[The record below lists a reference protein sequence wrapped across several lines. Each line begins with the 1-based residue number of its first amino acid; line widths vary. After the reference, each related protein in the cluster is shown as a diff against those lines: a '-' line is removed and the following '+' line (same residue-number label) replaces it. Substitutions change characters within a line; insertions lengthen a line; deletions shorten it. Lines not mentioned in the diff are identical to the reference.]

1 MTLLRNSWNSIVTDN
16 FAYTFA
22 NTHLSGYH
30 GLFLYTALDA
40 GNPREEMG
48 TYTSAARTH
57 ANVCGSQQN
66 SSFTVLWWSSGFPL

>member
-1 MTLLRNSWNSIVTDN
+1 MTDN

-48 TYTSAARTH
+48 TYTMGGGAE
-57 ANVCGSQQN
+57 
-66 SSFTVLWWSSGFPL
+66 